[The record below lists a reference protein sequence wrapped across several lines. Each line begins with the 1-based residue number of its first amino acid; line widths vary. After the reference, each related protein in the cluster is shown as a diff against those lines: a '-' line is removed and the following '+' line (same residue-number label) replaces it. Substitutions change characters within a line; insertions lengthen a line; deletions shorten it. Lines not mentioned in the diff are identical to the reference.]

1 MFRFRGS
8 NHWYWRRHAQ
18 TNCGQDNQAFV
29 EMFMPPVKAHEV
41 EPKPLST
48 TARVGLA
55 VRKVA
60 RVFQPRWRA
69 ARFKSK
75 T

>member
-1 MFRFRGS
+1 MFGFNGG
-8 NHWYWRRHAQ
+8 NYWYWRRQ
-18 TNCGQDNQAFV
+18 EQDAENAAEFV
-29 EMFMPPVKAHEV
+29 RRFMPPVKAHEV

-69 ARFKSK
+69 TRFKSK